1 VIHRC
6 GCVSPLVLYRTW
18 TCCPFLEC
26 SFRVRNVAHVFGLP
40 KKTSVFAPFGFA
52 RCCVFKISDE
62 ASLVLSWNH
71 VSPYFV
77 AFNSNQL
84 QDTLQG
90 SKMENMV
97 TATQAAKKIGC
108 SEATVSRWATKLGFC
123 TRFGRSRVLTPKQVA
138 TISKEWKKST
148 GNPNFRKK
156 TTT

>member
-1 VIHRC
+1 MRDP
-6 GCVSPLVLYRTW
+6 SLRLRLPLGSLPHLDLLSISGV
-18 TCCPFLEC
+18 FLSC
-26 SFRVRNVAHVFGLP
+26 SERSSR
-40 KKTSVFAPFGFA
+40 
-52 RCCVFKISDE
+52 
-62 ASLVLSWNH
+62 NH